1 MERSCCCPCPA
12 ASFSVRKRLSIY
24 LEKLS
29 IMWSTSLTKKTDM
42 WCRLT
47 NENHPEDF
55 WLSYERS
62 SLYSGISSNKKDI
75 AGEYYHQRE
84 KIKAT
89 PKNTELR
96 DGRNIFLMTSFEA
109 LDPAMPEVTF
119 TSKLDQLPFFSVN
132 WAPEFLSFASECF
145 LPPFP
150 LQKSNAIF
158 VPFIITIISL
168 VL

>member
-55 WLSYERS
+55 WLSFERS

-75 AGEYYHQRE
+75 AGEYYHQME

-132 WAPEFLSFASECF
+132 WAPEFLSECF

-150 LQKSNAIF
+150 QQKSNAIF
-158 VPFIITIISL
+158 VPFIITIRSL

>member
-75 AGEYYHQRE
+75 AGEYYHQME

-150 LQKSNAIF
+150 QQKSNAIF